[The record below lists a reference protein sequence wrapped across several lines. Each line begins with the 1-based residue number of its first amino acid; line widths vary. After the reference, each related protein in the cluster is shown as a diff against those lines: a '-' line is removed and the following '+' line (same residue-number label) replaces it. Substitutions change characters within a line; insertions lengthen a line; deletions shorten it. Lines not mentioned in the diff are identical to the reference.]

1 MCRLSTHAGLLS
13 AAMVLDEAR
22 LPFEARAALPS
33 VAAWPTSL
41 RALCN
46 PLPAEVWD
54 WPKDTPSE
62 DGELPEHRPELLFMG
77 DLKFMPE
84 SGAPQARGRHT

>member
-1 MCRLSTHAGLLS
+1 MCRLSTQAGLLS
-13 AAMVLDEAR
+13 AAMVLA
-22 LPFEARAALPS
+22 LPFEARGALPS
-33 VAAWPTSL
+33 VAAWPNSL

-62 DGELPEHRPELLFMG
+62 DGELPEHGPELLFMD
-77 DLKFMPE
+77 DLKFMLPE